1 MDLNKVFTKI
11 KELGH
16 INSKRDELREYCKLK
31 IDQILTFLPR
41 RILNS
46 DGGDLL
52 DCIFIGLPV
61 NPSSKYKAKIVDIVL
76 TSMRKES
83 TSLTHCGDVI
93 SRLCLEL
100 PRLPAQDLVRWCND
114 SVQSIIEDS
123 DVNMIWKDVL
133 PECLSAL
140 TAHTTIQ
147 HCGTDMTVQEYKEQ
161 CTRALCQ
168 CRWQEK
174 QLVPLT
180 AMFRDMQLPCN
191 DHKQVVN
198 KICSYI
204 IDFPP
209 DALPPLVHQLLKLCK
224 SYHVE
229 IVLAHLSH
237 YFSIRLYSK
246 LEPPP
251 QDSESTTM
259 DIDDIAQHSPLEL
272 SRCLSTC
279 IYHMSA
285 GAAEPDT
292 IRKHIKAWPRTQLL
306 RNPFLI
312 DLALALSDKGADFR
326 TVCLDVVR
334 SAVEA
339 RVTDAARSA
348 ESCWSRAVLPPDVDV
363 PQLLKLLTTESA
375 NHRQLTVVGLIN
387 LAFALLSVSRTK
399 PCAPACWSHGKLI
412 LARLSKSQPETAPH
426 ILSQLCDRLATD
438 NSRQYADCLHVLC
451 ALTPVSLERC
461 TQLTLILENC
471 QPVPGDYKSAAAVLD
486 AVHPLLSFSTR
497 VRDVLV
503 MVCRKGLYSRD
514 SMHRCLALSGF
525 LTVLRHVKLSR
536 TFSSSQSTFSEQFSA
551 HSYLTQVAVDVHAD
565 QGNSQVTSRV
575 RNEAMCMEVVSIL
588 RRCLVQDAAVKELLY
603 TKIYDC
609 SKEKPVLHEAI
620 LELLYEHLS
629 KYLPETDGDPPLMF
643 DKCVQV
649 TAVNAILTEPIARLL
664 YCVAQF
670 LSVEDEDLEDILE
683 SQGSVGD
690 TGSAHLR
697 SKLGSIIDTL
707 ASQQDLGR
715 IHVSVEH
722 EDLEDILESQG
733 SVGDTGSAHLRSK
746 LGSVMDTLA
755 SQQNLGR
762 IHVTVSTAG
771 GTRGPGGYPGEPG
784 QRGRHGQRTPAQQ
797 AWQRYGHPGQPA
809 GLGEDP
815 CLLLQVEHEDLE
827 DILESQGSVGDTG
840 SAHLRSKLGSVMDT
854 LASQHDLGRI
864 HVTVEH
870 EDLEDILE
878 SQGSAHLRSKLGIVI
893 DTLASQQDLGR
904 IHVTVSTAGGT
915 RGPGGYPGESGLHRT
930 GVKLGSVKDHQPQEE
945 PGLTDLTPESKAKSL
960 KLQQVLSCYEAL
972 IAHQVTAWS
981 ATSAGAAT
989 KVYDLFTAA
998 HQLLEQTKVNPKLGK
1013 KGSKSTLNETRET
1026 QRTQKSQKSQKEK
1039 GKAPVKVSNLV
1050 KDRSGPFKPLPCI
1063 WDLRMCHRVL
1073 ELLYNENVPWCSLEE
1088 RNQLRSK
1095 RDFHHWALLRI
1106 TSVVSAAADKREA
1119 KPVQDIAALLYK
1131 RTICRFQDMC
1141 NFDEQTTVECV
1152 ELFRECLALLV
1163 SPRWALRMNS
1173 FLPAITGLQDETVSS
1188 SVAAILEQIHS
1199 ALQLI
1204 EEESAEE
1211 RDVTGKRLVAAF
1223 IQTAAVLLETPI
1235 PASRETTAVITKL
1248 EQYVRQSKQECLPL
1262 IPPLLTASYRELQEA
1277 ALLDHLLIKLTHVL
1291 GKIDEE
1297 ETSGG
1302 GEEPGHFPAI
1312 DAKSGH
1318 TVLCYICAHL
1328 SRRHRCLEH
1337 LLQRGRDL
1345 AAATHRAVHAHQ
1357 HRIEKGSNK
1366 KPFLT

>member
-1 MDLNKVFTKI
+1 MDVNKIFTKI

-16 INSKRDELREYCKLK
+16 VNSKRDELREYCKLK
-31 IDQILTFLPR
+31 IDQIIKFLPR
-41 RILNS
+41 RVLNS
-46 DGGDLL
+46 DGSDLL
-52 DCIFIGLPV
+52 DCIFNGLLD
-61 NPSSKYKAKIVDIVL
+61 NPTSKYKAKIVDIVL

-100 PRLPAQDLVRWCND
+100 SRLPAQDLVRWCND
-114 SVQSIIEDS
+114 SVQSIIEDN
-123 DVNMIWKDVL
+123 DINMIWKDVL

-140 TAHTTIQ
+140 SAHSTIQ

-161 CTRALCQ
+161 CTRTLCQ

-180 AMFRDMQLPCN
+180 AIDMQLPRT

-198 KICSYI
+198 KICTYI

-259 DIDDIAQHSPLEL
+259 DIDDIVQHSPAEL

-279 IYHMSA
+279 MYHICS
-285 GAAEPDT
+285 GAAEPET
-292 IRKHIKAWPRTQLL
+292 IRKHIKAWPKTQLL
-306 RNPFLI
+306 RNPFLV

-334 SAVEA
+334 SAIEA
-339 RVTDAARSA
+339 RVRDSILAA
-348 ESCWSRAVLPPDVDV
+348 ESSWSRAVLPPDVDV
-363 PQLLKLLTTESA
+363 AGLLKLLTTESA

-387 LAFALLSVSRTK
+387 LAFALLSVSK
-399 PCAPACWSHGKLI
+399 SKSSASACWSHGKLI

-461 TQLTLILENC
+461 TQLTTILENC

-629 KYLPETDGDPPLMF
+629 KYLPETDGDAPLLF
-643 DKCVQV
+643 DKCVQITPV
-649 TAVNAILTEPIARLL
+649 TAVLTEPIARLL

-670 LSVEDEDLEDILE
+670 LSAED
-683 SQGSVGD
+683 
-690 TGSAHLR
+690 
-697 SKLGSIIDTL
+697 
-707 ASQQDLGR
+707 
-715 IHVSVEH
+715 

-746 LGSVMDTLA
+746 LGSVMD
-755 SQQNLGR
+755 QLGN
-762 IHVTVSTAG
+762 S
-771 GTRGPGGYPGEPG
+771 
-784 QRGRHGQRTPAQQ
+784 
-797 AWQRYGHPGQPA
+797 
-809 GLGEDP
+809 
-815 CLLLQVEHEDLE
+815 
-827 DILESQGSVGDTG
+827 
-840 SAHLRSKLGSVMDT
+840 
-854 LASQHDLGRI
+854 
-864 HVTVEH
+864 
-870 EDLEDILE
+870 
-878 SQGSAHLRSKLGIVI
+878 
-893 DTLASQQDLGR
+893 QDLGK
-904 IHVTVSTAGGT
+904 INIT
-915 RGPGGYPGESGLHRT
+915 
-930 GVKLGSVKDHQPQEE
+930 DE
-945 PGLTDLTPESKAKSL
+945 PGLTDLTPESKAKNL
-960 KLQQVLSCYEAL
+960 KVQQILSCYEAL
-972 IAHQVTAWS
+972 VAHQITVWS
-981 ATSAGAAT
+981 RSSAGAAT
-989 KVYDLFTAA
+989 RVHDLFTRA
-998 HQLLEQTKVNPKLGK
+998 HQLIEQTKATPKIGK

-1026 QRTQKSQKSQKEK
+1026 QKTQKSQKSQKEK
-1039 GKAPVKVSNLV
+1039 GKAAVKVSNLV

-1063 WDLRMCHRVL
+1063 WDLAMCHRVL
-1073 ELLYNENVPWCSLEE
+1073 ELLYNENVSWSSLEE
-1088 RNQLRSK
+1088 RNLLRSK
-1095 RDFHHWALLRI
+1095 RDYHQWALQRI
-1106 TSVVSAAADKREA
+1106 TSVVTATTDKREA
-1119 KPVQDIAALLYK
+1119 KTLQNIAGLLYK

-1141 NFDEQTTVECV
+1141 NFDEQTTVGCV
-1152 ELFRECLALLV
+1152 ELFRECLALLL
-1163 SPRWALRMNS
+1163 STKWSLRINS
-1173 FLPAITGLQDETVSS
+1173 FLPTITGLQDETVSAC
-1188 SVAAILEQIHS
+1188 VAAILDQTHS

-1211 RDVTGKRLVAAF
+1211 RDVTGKKLVTAF
-1223 IQTAAVLLETPI
+1223 IQTATVLLETPV
-1235 PASRETTAVITKL
+1235 PPSRETTAIITKL
-1248 EQYVRQSKQECLPL
+1248 EQYLRTSKQECLPL
-1262 IPPLLTASYRELQEA
+1262 TPPLLTASYREMQDA
-1277 ALLDHLLIKLTHVL
+1277 ALLDDLLVKLTHVL
-1291 GKIDEE
+1291 AKIDV
-1297 ETSGG
+1297 S
-1302 GEEPGHFPAI
+1302 
-1312 DAKSGH
+1312 
-1318 TVLCYICAHL
+1318 
-1328 SRRHRCLEH
+1328 
-1337 LLQRGRDL
+1337 
-1345 AAATHRAVHAHQ
+1345 
-1357 HRIEKGSNK
+1357 
-1366 KPFLT
+1366 